1 MATKRRKITI
11 PWREK
16 HWIWILLFFVFFISI
31 PITLTIV
38 YWYTIQEVK
47 MLGSALARPL
57 RIGPVYARG
66 IYMSSW
72 TASEQKRVDELI
84 DFILRTELN
93 AVVIDIKDSTG
104 RIAYNSDIDQAK
116 EWGTREIRIKDISA
130 LLEKFQSRGI
140 YTIARIVIFRD
151 PVLAQVRPDLALK
164 SKHTGKLWKDSGGT
178 QWMDPAS
185 REVWAY
191 NVALAQEALELGF
204 GEVNFDYV
212 RFPSD
217 GNILDISF
225 PVWDREVPRSEVIRQ
240 FFEYQ
245 AQALKHVGRRSV
257 DIFGM
262 TMMHSDTNYDMNIGQ
277 RFIDAVPYFNYIS
290 PMLYPSHFGDTF
302 DDLDNPAEHPYEVIS
317 RSFEKTQ
324 EHIVVPLIEKNKP
337 LPKIR
342 PWIQAFDLGAVYTP
356 EMITLQKQAVLEG
369 GGYGWLLWN
378 ARNRY
383 EHIEEALR
391 KNQK

>member
-1 MATKRRKITI
+1 MAAAKSRKIII
-11 PWREK
+11 PWRKK
-16 HWIWILLFFVFFISI
+16 HTIWTLFFLFFFISI
-31 PITLTIV
+31 SITVMIV
-38 YWYTIQEVK
+38 YWYTIEKVK
-47 MLGSALARPL
+47 MLGSVLARPL
-57 RIGPVYARG
+57 RIGPVLARG
-66 IYMSSW
+66 IYISSW
-72 TASEQKRVDELI
+72 TASEQERIDELI

-93 AVVIDIKDSTG
+93 AAVIDIKDSTG
-104 RIAYNSDIDQAK
+104 RIAYNSNIDQAK

-151 PVLAQVRPDLALK
+151 PVLAHIRPDLALK
-164 SKHTGKLWKDSGGT
+164 NKHTGQLWEDSGGI

-191 NVALAQEALELGF
+191 NVALAKEALALGF
-204 GEVNFDYV
+204 EEINFDYV

-225 PVWDREVPRSEVIRQ
+225 PLWDGKVPRSEVIRQ

-245 AQALKHVGRRSV
+245 SQELKHLGRRSV

-262 TMMHSDTNYDMNIGQ
+262 TMMHSDTGYDMNIGQ
-277 RFIDAVPYFNYIS
+277 RFIDAVDYFNYVS

-302 DDLDNPAEHPYEVIS
+302 DDLDNPAEYPYEVIS
-317 RSFEKTQ
+317 RSFEKVQ
-324 EHIVVPLIEKNKP
+324 EYVIAPLIEENKP

-356 EMITLQKQAVLEG
+356 LMITLQKQAVLQG

-383 EHIEEALR
+383 EHIEEAL
-391 KNQK
+391 KK